1 MDIINLSLEA
11 IQGLQYLAIATTALM
26 LAVEADIWPFRT
38 VTTFRVI
45 LYTAW
50 AITTSPIIV

>member
-1 MDIINLSLEA
+1 MDLVNLSMEVMR
-11 IQGLQYLAIATTALM
+11 GLQYLACAVTALV
-26 LAVEADIWPFRT
+26 LAVEADCWPFGT

>member
-26 LAVEADIWPFRT
+26 LAVEADIWPLST
-38 VTTFRVI
+38 KSGIRVI
-45 LYTAW
+45 IYVTA
-50 AITTSPIIV
+50 TLPVY

>member
-1 MDIINLSLEA
+1 MDLINLSLEV
-11 IQGLQYLAIATTALM
+11 IQGLQYLACAVTALM
-26 LAVEADIWPFRT
+26 LAVEADCWPFGT

-50 AITTSPIIV
+50 AFTASPIIV